1 MERTNLRNRRKPCN
15 HSLHE
20 VEVGKENTAPSTV
33 AGLTDELA
41 TGCCSDFPLAVH
53 HFQKQYVM
61 GYTTL
66 LFQGITHHSLFY
78 AVYNPVVSEPYMP
91 LPQLF
96 CDTQPCRFRVLYTRH
111 RHIQFPKGAG
121 IVVITDEYDDGL
133 FRCIGVAHFFV
144 LSRAA
149 LTAIFSLHFS
159 SGSHLF
165 QREQLLQGSLFVG
178 VSLLMQSRHPRP
190 TFTTSIGY

>member
-1 MERTNLRNRRKPCN
+1 MRNRRKPCN

-66 LFQGITHHSLFY
+66 LFQGITNHSLFY

-121 IVVITDEYDDGL
+121 IISHMITSQQSIPASTMTMHL
-133 FRCIGVAHFFV
+133 HRRKFRLYRPYSFSI
-144 LSRAA
+144 SR
-149 LTAIFSLHFS
+149 
-159 SGSHLF
+159 F
-165 QREQLLQGSLFVG
+165 QRTKWDILLSAA
-178 VSLLMQSRHPRP
+178 S
-190 TFTTSIGY
+190 T

>member
-1 MERTNLRNRRKPCN
+1 MRNRRKPCN

-111 RHIQFPKGAG
+111 RHGYSVPQRCRYHLSHDYQPTEYSCFHDDHASPQALIP
-121 IVVITDEYDDGL
+121 VIPS
-133 FRCIGVAHFFV
+133 V
-144 LSRAA
+144 LVFNR
-149 LTAIFSLHFS
+149 
-159 SGSHLF
+159 F
-165 QREQLLQGSLFVG
+165 QK
-178 VSLLMQSRHPRP
+178 
-190 TFTTSIGY
+190 TK